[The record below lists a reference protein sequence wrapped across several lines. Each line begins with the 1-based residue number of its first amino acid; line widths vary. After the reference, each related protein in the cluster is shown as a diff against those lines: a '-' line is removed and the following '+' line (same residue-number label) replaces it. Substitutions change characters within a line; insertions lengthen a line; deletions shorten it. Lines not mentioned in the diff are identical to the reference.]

1 MSPLL
6 CQLSY
11 TAILWDIE
19 GYGYDTG
26 IIIKVSTLA
35 CAGK

>member
-26 IIIKVSTLA
+26 TIIKVSTPA
-35 CAGK
+35 CPGK